1 MQTLCKIQETRYM
14 PRTQFSTFLEKKF
27 LEWQIKQGK
36 RTTLREFSQHLGVS
50 RAAIS
55 LWLNGDRVPDPGNIQ
70 KLAEVLGYE
79 IYDALNLPRPNPF
92 LQKINQ
98 IFERLSPE
106 HQQKLAEDAERYEA
120 NNEPNAKRTPKQRK
134 A

>member
-1 MQTLCKIQETRYM
+1 M
-14 PRTQFSTFLEKKF
+14 PKSQFSTFLEKKF

-36 RTTLREFSQHLGVS
+36 RTTLREFSEHLGVS

-55 LWLNGDRVPDPGNIQ
+55 LWLNGDRIPDQNNIQ
-70 KLAEVLGYE
+70 KLAEVFGYDV
-79 IYDALNLPRPNPF
+79 YDALDLPRPNPY

-106 HQQKLAEDAERYEA
+106 HQQKLADMAEKYEVDNIEA
-120 NNEPNAKRTPKQRK
+120 HAKRASKERK
-134 A
+134 TSPR